1 MDAVMNWLWQGAV
14 VAIVAVLMLLVLQRA
29 SATARYA
36 VCWAASLLIL
46 ALPVLPLLSSAEP
59 AADAL
64 LPTQTEAM
72 VSLPDAWWTSTL
84 VLLALWFVWG
94 SVQLGRLVS
103 AVVAIRRARARSH
116 AFPAHLEPA
125 LTHWRRLRRNGR
137 RTTLVLSHSVKSA
150 AVLGWGSPMIAVA
163 PSLVR
168 TLAADDLDRVLVHEW
183 AHVQRHDDVVNVLQV
198 VIRIVAGWHPA
209 VWWIDRR
216 LHVEREIAC
225 DEMAVAITGSPKSYA
240 QCLMKLSTVTR
251 TRMAMLTAPAAFA
264 SGLRARVVKIVS
276 PYPLLAP
283 VWSRGLA
290 AATVLVL
297 CIVSVVVGGLTL
309 VEATAFV
316 QPSESARIDRTETR
330 SAPSAL
336 PLPIAETLADT
347 GSRRSP
353 RRAVSQPPSSR
364 RSKTPEPLPAPQPLP
379 ASTAAPASQE
389 PKASDSFRIIEA
401 SPAAPLAIVTETP
414 HVALATPPVLPTPAV
429 PDVNAQEPRA
439 PWTAAAAGGVAIGR
453 TSKDAGLATAGFFT
467 KVARRVAG
475 SF

>member
-1 MDAVMNWLWQGAV
+1 MDAVMNWLWQGGV
-14 VAIVAVLMLLVLQRA
+14 VAVAASLMLFMLRRA

-46 ALPVLPLLSSAEP
+46 ALPLVPLLPAAEP
-59 AADAL
+59 AADAFF
-64 LPTQTEAM
+64 PTQTDAV
-72 VSLPDAWWTSTL
+72 VSLPQAWWTSSL
-84 VLLALWFVWG
+84 VFLALWSVWG
-94 SVQLGRLVS
+94 TVQLGKFTL

-116 AFPAHLEPA
+116 PFPAHLESGLP
-125 LTHWRRLRRNGR
+125 HWRRLRHDGR
-137 RTTLVLSHSVKSA
+137 RPTLVLSSSVTSA

-168 TLAADDLDRVLVHEW
+168 TLAPDDLDRVLVHEW
-183 AHVQRHDDVVNVLQV
+183 AHVQRRDDVVNVVQV

-225 DEMAVAITGSPKSYA
+225 DEMAVALTGSPKSYA
-240 QCLMKLSTVTR
+240 QCLLKLSTVTR
-251 TRMAMLTAPAAFA
+251 TPMEMLTAPAVFA

-297 CIVSVVVGGLTL
+297 CTVSVVVAGLTL
-309 VEATAFV
+309 IEATTFV
-316 QPSESARIDRTETR
+316 QTSQSSRMETR
-330 SAPSAL
+330 GTPSVL
-336 PLPIAETLADT
+336 PVSIAETLADR
-347 GSRRSP
+347 GAGRSP
-353 RRAVSQPPSSR
+353 RRALRQSATPQRP
-364 RSKTPEPLPAPQPLP
+364 KTDAPAPATPPLP
-379 ASTAAPASQE
+379 ASTAAPAVQE
-389 PKASDSFRIIEA
+389 PKAADSLRMIEA
-401 SPAAPLAIVTETP
+401 APAAPPPAIVTEP
-414 HVALATPPVLPTPAV
+414 ANVALAPPSALPTSSV
-429 PDVNAQEPRA
+429 PDAGAPEPRA